1 MTDEEM
7 GGCLLRIKELD
18 MGPMMTCFLELRVL
32 WTKYAEATDQPF
44 FGTRSDLEQLLSL
57 GSGGLQPYAQ
67 QCTEEWD
74 RWSKLLGEAKP

>member
-1 MTDEEM
+1 MTDIELA
-7 GGCLLRIKELD
+7 GYDLRIKELNLD
-18 MGPMMTCFLELRVL
+18 PMMTCFLELRVL